1 MGMEFFEKGGVVM
14 FILAGLSIYAIGVIF
29 FKIFQFVAAGLFSK
43 GYIEPAINAIRAG
56 DLQQAQDILNQ
67 SKGPVARIM
76 QVSLDCVSN
85 REMLQSSRDAEISR
99 VGSTDIRYL
108 ESHMRGLEMVAN
120 VAPLL
125 GLLGTVIGM
134 VTAFS
139 RLETAGTR
147 VDPSLLAGGI
157 WEALLTTVGGLVV
170 AIPAVA
176 AYYIFDGIIER
187 VRGTMKD
194 VSIQIMMLEDEFQKN
209 ERALRRKK
217 AQQRMREK
225 REQEV
230 REITQREERK
240 REEDER
246 LQKMAANMRTSPQSS
261 STLKLLNPRYSQF

>member
-1 MGMEFFEKGGVVM
+1 MGFELFEKGGVVM
-14 FILAGLSIYAIGVIF
+14 LILACLSIYTIAIVLFKLYQFFTAGIF
-29 FKIFQFVAAGLFSK
+29 ETKF
-43 GYIEPAINAIRAG
+43 IEPTIKMVKDG
-56 DLQQAQDILNQ
+56 DLAQARDTLGK
-67 SKGPVARIM
+67 SRGPVARIM
-76 QVSLDCVSN
+76 QVALNCVSD
-85 REMLQSSRDAEISR
+85 REMLQASRDAEISR

-139 RLETAGTR
+139 RLESAGTR

-176 AYYIFDGIIER
+176 AYYIFDGMIER

-194 VSIQIMMLEDEFQKN
+194 VSIQIMMLEDEFQRN
-209 ERALRRKK
+209 EREMRRKK
-217 AQQRMREK
+217 AQARLRE
-225 REQEV
+225 
-230 REITQREERK
+230 REETERLMSEK
-240 REEDER
+240 GKTEEEAR
-246 LQKMAANMRTSPQSS
+246 LQKMADDMRSTPQSS